1 MKNITIGILLILTII
16 GCKSSLNSAEQ
27 AQQKQQLEQIAVQV
41 NQDDYQIVMNTAY
54 PLATNAVNNVLN
66 GILIPNGDSASRI
79 DLSDRDD
86 YIELGNKS
94 VKGKLS
100 YYGERRISSGYGNQD
115 TGIDFNGVPMNFK
128 QSIDFDKGL
137 VRIEYQISNQAE
149 SFDITIEVFTNRNA
163 NVNVS
168 SSHRSN
174 IRYTGVMEQIKE
186 LPL

>member
-1 MKNITIGILLILTII
+1 MKNITSGILIILTII
-16 GCKSSLNSAEQ
+16 GCKSSLNSAEL

-54 PLATNAVNNVLN
+54 PLATNAVSNVLN

-94 VKGKLS
+94 VKGELS

-115 TGIDFNGVPMNFK
+115 TGIYFNGGVP
-128 QSIDFDKGL
+128 
-137 VRIEYQISNQAE
+137 
-149 SFDITIEVFTNRNA
+149 
-163 NVNVS
+163 VNYKKVL
-168 SSHRSN
+168 
-174 IRYTGVMEQIKE
+174 TLIKVWYV
-186 LPL
+186 